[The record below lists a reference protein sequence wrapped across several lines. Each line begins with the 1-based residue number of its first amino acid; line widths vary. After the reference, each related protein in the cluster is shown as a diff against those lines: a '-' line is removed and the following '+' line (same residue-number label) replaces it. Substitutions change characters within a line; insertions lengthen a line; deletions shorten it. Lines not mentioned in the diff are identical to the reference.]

1 MKEWIWLS
9 KVKINPY
16 KKYELIMKYKSP
28 KIIMSLN
35 KKELRENNLLN
46 KEIEEIIKKS
56 YKENLKKEEN
66 YLLKNNIKL
75 LNIFDKDYPKKLK
88 NIYDPPVV
96 LYIKGNKN
104 IFNKKSVAM
113 VGCRMCS
120 KYGEEQA
127 KYFSYNLAK
136 NDIVVV
142 SGLARGIDKYSHI
155 GCLAGKGKTIAVL
168 GCGLNIMY
176 PLENLEVA
184 RKIIETGGVI
194 VSEYPIGEKP
204 NRENF
209 PQRNRIISGLSD
221 YIIVVESKAKSGSMI
236 TVNFAIEQ
244 GKEIYAI
251 PRKY

>member
-1 MKEWIWLS
+1 M
-9 KVKINPY
+9 
-16 KKYELIMKYKSP
+16 
-28 KIIMSLN
+28 
-35 KKELRENNLLN
+35 
-46 KEIEEIIKKS
+46 
-56 YKENLKKEEN
+56 
-66 YLLKNNIKL
+66 KNNIKL